1 MAVIF
6 PRWTNKTPL
15 ILLTLGLGGGLF
27 TIFGVWYWFSPQFT
41 DVGYAPKQPVPFS
54 HQFHAGTLGLD
65 CRYCHYTVEKAGFAA
80 IPPTQVCMGC
90 HTYVVPNSRK
100 IAVLKANHEAKKP
113 VPWVR
118 VHMLPDYAYFNHS
131 VHVGAGVGCASCHG
145 RIDKM
150 AVVHQA
156 KPLSMGWCLD
166 CHRNPNKHLRPKDQV
181 TNMKWDGSP
190 EKKKF
195 QADLKACLANPKTCK
210 NEYIRNFIARRKD
223 MQERRKNL
231 AMDLLV
237 RDEKALTA
245 TFKACLSKKGKCTN
259 KAVAAFIAKY
269 RSNAKHGHG
278 HDHGHDHGDKKNA
291 KHDHSKHG
299 KKKAAKGKAT
309 KKAHK
314 HHHHKGDGVKMMVAA
329 FRNSYQPKTV
339 LRHKF
344 LDWKWPQQD
353 PKQLFVNP
361 PEHCSGCHR

>member
-15 ILLTLGLGGGLF
+15 ILLALLGGGGLF
-27 TIFGVWYWFSPQFT
+27 TIFGVWYWFSPKFT

-54 HQFHAGTLGLD
+54 HQLHAGTLGLD
-65 CRYCHYTVEKAGFAA
+65 CRYCHYTVEKAGYAA

-90 HTYVVPNSRK
+90 HTMVRPNSRK

-150 AVVHQA
+150 EVVFQA
-156 KPLSMGWCLD
+156 QPLSMGWCLD

-195 QADLKACLANPKTCK
+195 QADLKACLANPKACK
-210 NEYIRNFIARRKD
+210 NAYIRNFMARRKD

-237 RDEKALTA
+237 RDDKAITA
-245 TFKACLSKKGKCTN
+245 TFKACLAKKGKCPN
-259 KAVAAFIAKY
+259 KAVALFIAKY

-278 HDHGHDHGDKKNA
+278 GHHHGHDGHHHAADKK
-291 KHDHSKHG
+291 HGKHG
-299 KKKAAKGKAT
+299 KHAKKKAAKTKAKTKAT
-309 KKAHK
+309 KKK
-314 HHHHKGDGVKMMVAA
+314 HVSVKMMVAA

-344 LDWKWPQQD
+344 LRTWPQQD